1 MKNPIWKTHWKY
13 LGIFFT
19 LLFFFNSA
27 WAWFIPCPCVSW
39 IFVIREKPVVLLNL
53 GPLLQFFP
61 FWRIVINREKYFFPF
76 WRIVK
81 THRRSQLSTINLLCL
96 PSISITRSL
105 PSHVHI
111 FYPRR
116 QTCGTPPT
124 IFHRFDH
131 SILLCP
137 IKYINPKILPPS
149 SFPIHY
155 LPQRKF
161 LFPSKR

>member
-1 MKNPIWKTHWKY
+1 MSLCFLDFCNQGKARSFTESRPS
-13 LGIFFT
+13 LAIFS
-19 LLFFFNSA
+19 LLEDSNKQGKVF
-27 WAWFIPCPCVSW
+27 
-39 IFVIREKPVVLLNL
+39 
-53 GPLLQFFP
+53 
-61 FWRIVINREKYFFPF
+61 FFPF

-131 SILLCP
+131 SILSLP
-137 IKYINPKILPPS
+137 YKYINPKKPPPS